1 MMTGGAMRS
10 WIEFWDSN
18 HAIYV
23 NNRHKHLHAQHVG
36 RDITRHIRSPNAIVL
51 DHGCGEALY
60 AANIAA
66 RCGRL
71 LLCEAAPS
79 VRTKLAARVAG
90 NPKIEVVDPAGVA
103 ALPDEALDL
112 VIANSL
118 VQYLRRDELAVLLD
132 AWRRKLKPGGE
143 LIVADVIPPEVSRLT
158 DALALLRFACS
169 GGFLGAA
176 IFGLAR
182 TAFSDY
188 AKIRAKLGFSMYR
201 EEEFLSL
208 LRAHGYEAA
217 RIQPNFGHN
226 QTRMTF
232 RGTRA

>member
-1 MMTGGAMRS
+1 MRS

-23 NNRHKHLHAQHVG
+23 NNRHKQLHARCVS
-36 RDITRHIRSPNAIVL
+36 RDIAQHIRSANAVVL

-60 AANIAA
+60 AAEIAS

-71 LLCEAAPS
+71 ILCEAAPS
-79 VRTKLAARVAG
+79 VRAKLAARVAG
-90 NPKIEVVDPAGVA
+90 HPKIDVVAPDGVA
-103 ALPDEALDL
+103 ALPDDSLDL

-118 VQYLRRDELAVLLD
+118 VQYLGRGELAILLGS
-132 AWRRKLKPGGE
+132 WRRKLKPGGK
-143 LIVADVIPPEVSRLT
+143 LIVSDVISPQVSPVT
-158 DALALLRFACS
+158 DALALLRFAWS
-169 GGFLGAA
+169 GRFLGAA
-176 IFGLAR
+176 IIGLMR
-182 TAFSDY
+182 TAFSHY
-188 AKIRAKLGFSMYR
+188 GKMRAEVGFSMYR

-217 RIQPNFGHN
+217 RIYPNFGHN
-226 QTRMTF
+226 QARMAF